1 MIERVYRHLY
11 IPEFMG
17 MMRNCM
23 LLTTVLW
30 WLSCTTPVQVPDQAD
45 PVERIDF
52 SYLQEEGKIYIGAL
66 VKNPFNGDAIRNV
79 VAAWFGTSGLDGGTA
94 DSVFLGDI
102 GADGDILYGDQLHAK
117 KVKISSVRNS
127 INYGSTG
134 KIYLK
139 IVAHYE
145 GGVSHELADSFSL
158 GNIYPR
164 FLMIDTPET
173 LQLPDS
179 GLAKLI
185 TVRAQAEDANGLDDI
200 QWVGFTSK
208 RLSDNMM
215 LNQGNYIYMVDTGD
229 TTYGDKTKG
238 DGIFT
243 ALVSFPY
250 NASTGELEWRFRVQD
265 WKGGFDV
272 STKVVVVE
280 K

>member
-1 MIERVYRHLY
+1 
-11 IPEFMG
+11 MG
-17 MMRNCM
+17 LMRNCM
-23 LLTTVLW
+23 FFTAALW
-30 WLSCTTPVQVPDQAD
+30 WLSCTTPVQVPDQTD
-45 PVERIDF
+45 PVERVDF
-52 SYLQEEGKIYIGAL
+52 AYLQEEGEIYIGAL
-66 VKNPFNGDAIRNV
+66 VKNPFNGDAIRHV
-79 VAAWFGTSGLDGGTA
+79 TAAWFGTSGIDGVTA

-102 GADGDILYGDQLHAK
+102 GANGDILYGDRLHAS
-117 KVKISSVRNS
+117 KVKTSSLRNS
-127 INYGSTG
+127 IDYGATG

-145 GGVSHELADSFSL
+145 RGMSHELVDSSSL

-208 RLSDNMM
+208 RLSDNVM

-229 TTYGDKTKG
+229 TTYGDETKG
-238 DGIFT
+238 DGMFT
-243 ALVSFPY
+243 ALVTFPY

-265 WKGGFDV
+265 WKGGFDE